1 MDIDL
6 AVLRGVE
13 RERDISL
20 DVLIPAIEQALLLA
34 YHRTDGAYRSARA
47 ELDRKTGHVTIW
59 AREEFEVP
67 VEDEAPS
74 ADTPASADS
83 AALATENADATE
95 AGAGDATDAAAAPA
109 ASADSAALA
118 TESADATGEGSGAGA
133 ASSVSAAAVEDAEP
147 ARPRTRREY
156 GPEFDDTPRDFGRV
170 AAATA
175 RQVIVQ
181 RLRDI
186 EDDAIMGDF
195 KGREGDIV
203 AGIIQQSPDPRHVT
217 VDFGSVEGILPLA
230 EQVPG
235 EKYVHGQRLRT
246 YVVSVKRG
254 MRGPQI
260 GLSRT
265 HPNLVRKLFAL
276 EVPEIADG
284 SVEIAALAREAG
296 HRTKIAVHTK
306 VAGLNAKGACIGPM
320 GARVRA
326 VMAELHGEKID
337 IVDYSEDPA
346 TFIAAALSPS
356 RVQSVEIVDRTLRA
370 ARVVV
375 PDYQL
380 SLAIG
385 REGQNARLA
394 AKLTGWRIDIR
405 SDNPGSGAP
414 RQGSSGP
421 SRASGDTPDP
431 R

>member
-6 AVLRGVE
+6 AALRALE
-13 RERDISL
+13 RERGISL

-34 YHRTDGAYRSARA
+34 YQRTEGHYRHARA
-47 ELDRKTGHVTIW
+47 QLDRKTGHVVIW
-59 AREEFEVP
+59 AQEEFE
-67 VEDEAPS
+67 
-74 ADTPASADS
+74 TPAP
-83 AALATENADATE
+83 E
-95 AGAGDATDAAAAPA
+95 GAVDD
-109 ASADSAALA
+109 
-118 TESADATGEGSGAGA
+118 EGN
-133 ASSVSAAAVEDAEP
+133 P
-147 ARPRTRREY
+147 ARPTREL
-156 GPEFDDTPRDFGRV
+156 GPEFDDTPTGFGRV

-186 EDDAIMGDF
+186 EDDAILGDF
-195 KGREGDIV
+195 RGREGDIV
-203 AGIIQQSPDPRHVT
+203 AGVVQQSPDPRHVT
-217 VDFGSVEGILPLA
+217 VDFGSAEGILPLA

-235 EKYVHGQRLRT
+235 ETYVHGQRLRT

-254 MRGPQI
+254 TRGPQI

-296 HRTKIAVHTK
+296 HRTKIAVHSK
-306 VAGLNAKGACIGPM
+306 VPGLNAKGACIGPM
-320 GARVRA
+320 GQRVRA
-326 VMAELHGEKID
+326 VMAELQGEKID

-346 TFIAAALSPS
+346 EFIAAALSPA
-356 RVQSVEIVDRTLRA
+356 RVSSVEVVDPKQRA

-405 SDNPGSGAP
+405 P
-414 RQGSSGP
+414 
-421 SRASGDTPDP
+421 DTDPAQPPAGTADAPDP
-431 R
+431 G